1 MDPKTLGSYGGPKID
16 ALPVS
21 NPETQVAA
29 SEMNRYLEDMAQATR
44 TVLRAAVT
52 FPTDAAAAPL
62 TIPPG
67 SITNRSVW
75 GSGGAQ
81 KPVVTKTG
89 VGLYTITYPATFTDA
104 LSTVETV
111 AFFAGHVSCM
121 STNSGDILT
130 ARTLTVAANVVT
142 IGVYASGA
150 LADVGNVSAAV
161 FPVTVWLL

>member
-1 MDPKTLGSYGGPKID
+1 MDPKTIGSYGGPKID

-29 SEMNRYLEDMAQATR
+29 SEMNRYMEDMAQATR
-44 TVLRAAVT
+44 TVLRAAAAFT
-52 FPTDAAAAPL
+52 TDAGAAPL

-75 GSGGAQ
+75 GSGPAQ
-81 KPVVTKTG
+81 KPVITKTG
-89 VGLYTITYPATFTDA
+89 VGLYTLTYPSTFTDS
-104 LSTVETV
+104 LGTVETV
-111 AFFAGHVSCM
+111 AFFGGHVSCM
-121 STNSGDILT
+121 SADSSDILT

-142 IGVYASGA
+142 IGVYLAGV
-150 LADVGNVSAAV
+150 LADAGAAGV

>member
-1 MDPKTLGSYGGPKID
+1 MDPKTIGNYGGPKID

-29 SEMNRYLEDMAQATR
+29 SEMNRYMEDMAQTTR

-52 FPTDAAAAPL
+52 FPTDLAAAPL

-75 GSGGAQ
+75 GSGPAQ
-81 KPVVTKTG
+81 KPVITKTG
-89 VGLYTITYPATFTDA
+89 VGLYTLTFPATFTDA
-104 LSTVETV
+104 LGTVETV
-111 AFFAGHVSCM
+111 AFYAGHGSCM
-121 STNSGDILT
+121 SADVDDDIA
-130 ARTLTVAANVVT
+130 ARTITLAANVVT
-142 IGVYASGA
+142 IGVYAAGV
-150 LADVGNVSAAV
+150 LADDGNVSTLV